1 MALSAASFLHTS
13 FYFDFQKHPFEHMSL
28 FEGASHNV
36 VDTLDNI
43 GPYTRTWLKNRRE
56 ESNSFKDTAEEA
68 KQFSSTITT
77 GQFLVYLE
85 PGAIFAPSVIT
96 GCSASSPEI
105 FYVYVSKGTRL
116 IGCSLDLSNGSIYL
130 GVNNSVEAFSGLIGP
145 AIFGHNNS
153 IRQGAY
159 FRGQTVIGDNG
170 VFRGELK
177 NVVVMNG
184 AQFPHPS
191 YLGDSICG
199 YKSHFGNQ
207 VTTANISIFDAV
219 SAEPKPSISV
229 TVDGK
234 KYDFRRRKMGAIIG
248 DESQV
253 GCNSVIDPGTFVG
266 LRSVVYSLTRLNRG
280 VYGPNELIKNKPL
293 EKGVLER
300 GPLRVD
306 Q

>member
-1 MALSAASFLHTS
+1 
-13 FYFDFQKHPFEHMSL
+13 
-28 FEGASHNV
+28 
-36 VDTLDNI
+36 
-43 GPYTRTWLKNRRE
+43 
-56 ESNSFKDTAEEA
+56 
-68 KQFSSTITT
+68 
-77 GQFLVYLE
+77 
-85 PGAIFAPSVIT
+85 
-96 GCSASSPEI
+96 
-105 FYVYVSKGTRL
+105 
-116 IGCSLDLSNGSIYL
+116 
-130 GVNNSVEAFSGLIGP
+130 VEAFSGLIGP